1 MLKLKEASEELVA
14 HGNVDANDETVERLK
29 LRIDRCLTLI
39 RTFMDEFETKAGLLS
54 KRHGVQSKGL
64 PLTIS

>member
-1 MLKLKEASEELVA
+1 MTKLKETSEELVA
-14 HGNVDANDETVERLK
+14 HGNTDDEIAERLK

-54 KRHGVQSKGL
+54 KRHGVQSKGV
-64 PLTIS
+64 PLTIP